1 MTSTEERDSLQA
13 RLTELAQPRADLA
26 GPQLPTVSAVR
37 ELLTRLDRALVLA
50 GQAAAVSEV
59 SRDLL
64 ASSALA
70 ACFPLVLLYHAG
82 HPERVPPLLL
92 QIWKEQARLL
102 GIQIAESLAA
112 SAGAGGPQ
120 ARGQAGG
127 LSMKE
132 PAAVYET
139 TSGESAAANGNGLE
153 CLAIFHAAVG
163 EHQRA
168 KRGGAEGRRI
178 LYRLMATLDLSRD
191 EAGRVFDVTGETVRR
206 WERRMVEI
214 PTEQLARL
222 TTADAGLSRLLELF
236 LPDRLTLAI
245 RRPADAFGGERALDW
260 ILRGRIAQ
268 VAESYDRAL
277 MYQA

>member
-1 MTSTEERDSLQA
+1 MTSTEEGAPLQA

-37 ELLTRLDRALVLA
+37 ELLTLLDRALVLV
-50 GQAAAVSEV
+50 GQGAAVSEV

-70 ACFPLVLLYHAG
+70 ACFPLLLLYHAG

-92 QIWKEQARLL
+92 HIWQEQARLL

-112 SAGAGGPQ
+112 PAGAGELR
-120 ARGQAGG
+120 ARGEAGD

-139 TSGESAAANGNGLE
+139 TSVESAAANGNGLE

-163 EHQRA
+163 GHQRA

-191 EAGRVFDVTGETVRR
+191 EAGRIFGVTGETVRR
-206 WERRMVEI
+206 WERGMVEI
-214 PTEQLARL
+214 SAQQLARL
-222 TTADAGLSRLLELF
+222 TAADAALSRLLELF
-236 LPDRLTLAI
+236 LPERLPLAL
-245 RRPADAFGGERALDW
+245 RRPAEAFGSERALDW
-260 ILRGRIAQ
+260 ILRGLIAQ